1 MVTIIKL
8 GIIYIIFY
16 LSSIAMGRL
25 MAEFVH
31 KMEKGGKKLI
41 KWLQKKRLLAPKM
54 KCPEVFH

>member
-1 MVTIIKL
+1 
-8 GIIYIIFY
+8 
-16 LSSIAMGRL
+16 MGRL

-54 KCPEVFH
+54 KCPACKHRMKMTKSSSTRLGYRW